1 MADLNPIDA
10 AKVARSTGNLF
21 AVLADHSYLA
31 PMRDGQYRLP
41 EPLPDGLRRSVLR
54 RDRFTCCDCRQ
65 AWSPD
70 RTDLFLQVDHVVP
83 VAAGGSDR
91 TDNLRTLSEVP
102 DISPLCRRA
111 GGPLQFVLEAS
122 VTTAPGLARRVRRP
136 LRVRSTGPL

>member
-1 MADLNPIDA
+1 MPRRLPDRL
-10 AKVARSTGNLF
+10 GNLF

-31 PMRDGQYRLP
+31 PMRDGQYRLG

-70 RTDLFLQVDHVVP
+70 RSDLFLQVDHVVP

-91 TDNLRTLSEVP
+91 TDNLRTLSEDCNQDKLDRYAIAVASSRPRLIVSWCYDCAEP
-102 DISPLCRRA
+102 DIEIT
-111 GGPLQFVLEAS
+111 GGI
-122 VTTAPGLARRVRRP
+122 TAACSAVPAE
-136 LRVRSTGPL
+136 S